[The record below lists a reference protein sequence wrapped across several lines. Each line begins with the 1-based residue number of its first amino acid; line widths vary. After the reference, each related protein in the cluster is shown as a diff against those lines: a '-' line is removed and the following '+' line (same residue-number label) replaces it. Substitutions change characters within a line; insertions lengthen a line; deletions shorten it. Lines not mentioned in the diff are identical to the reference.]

1 MNQRLSQKRAD
12 PVEELRPEVTLARR
26 IVELPGNPSAIALQ
40 VLRDGS
46 IRLKAFALEQL
57 PETSVLRSVLLA
69 EKDSVEVHEFL
80 AKLGIFLQLV
90 RRP

>member
-26 IVELPGNPSAIALQ
+26 IVELLGNPSAILLQ

-46 IRLKAFALEQL
+46 VRVIREDNVTGGSKGE
-57 PETSVLRSVLLA
+57 
-69 EKDSVEVHEFL
+69 
-80 AKLGIFLQLV
+80 
-90 RRP
+90 